1 MNHFDYNLWNNF
13 SFEIILIVTSRDVK
27 AEEMSVIGKQRA

>member
-1 MNHFDYNLWNNF
+1 MEQFF
-13 SFEIILIVTSRDVK
+13 IEIILIVTSKDVK

>member
-1 MNHFDYNLWNNF
+1 MEQFF
-13 SFEIILIVTSRDVK
+13 IEIILIVTSRDVK